1 MLWCIAAVTES
12 LARIHSHRKGKSHST
27 RPTSKRAP
35 SWVTHSPEE
44 VEALIVKLAK
54 SGLKPSEIGIRLR
67 DEYGIP
73 LVKPVLSKSITDV
86 LRENNLLGELPED
99 LERLLTRAKRLQE
112 HLAVHRSDRK
122 NVRSL
127 ELLEAKIHRLSKYYK
142 RIGRLPQEWKYSAV
156 VAQLA

>member
-1 MLWCIAAVTES
+1 
-12 LARIHSHRKGKSHST
+12 LARIHSHRKGKSQSI
-27 RPTSKRAP
+27 RPTSKRVP

-54 SGLKPSEIGIRLR
+54 SGLRPSEIGIRLR

-73 LVKPVLSKSITDV
+73 LVKPILGRSITDV
-86 LRENNLLGELPED
+86 LKENNLQGDLPED
-99 LERLLTRAKRLQE
+99 LERLLARAKRLQE

>member
-1 MLWCIAAVTES
+1 M
-12 LARIHSHRKGKSHST
+12 ARIHSHRKGKSHST

-67 DEYGIP
+67 DEYSIP
-73 LVKPVLSKSITDV
+73 IVKPILGKSLSDV
-86 LRENNLLGELPED
+86 LKENKLLGDLPED
-99 LERLLTRAKRLQE
+99 LERLLARARRLQE
-112 HLAVHRSDRK
+112 HLAVHKSDRK

-127 ELLEAKIHRLSKYYK
+127 ELLEAKIHRLAKYYK
-142 RIGRLPQEWKYSAV
+142 RIGRLNPDWKYSTV

>member
-1 MLWCIAAVTES
+1 
-12 LARIHSHRKGKSHST
+12 LARIHSHRKGRSHST
-27 RPTSKRAP
+27 RPASKRAP

-54 SGLKPSEIGIRLR
+54 SGLRPSEIGVRLR
-67 DEYGIP
+67 DEYSIP
-73 LVKPVLSKSITDV
+73 LVKPILGKSLTDV
-86 LRENNLLGELPED
+86 LKENKLLGDLPED
-99 LERLLTRAKRLQE
+99 LERLLARARRLQE
-112 HLAVHRSDRK
+112 HLAIHKGDRK

-142 RIGRLPQEWKYSAV
+142 RIGRLNPDWKYSTV

>member
-1 MLWCIAAVTES
+1 
-12 LARIHSHRKGKSHST
+12 LARLHTHRRGKSHST
-27 RPTSKRAP
+27 RPPSKRPP

-54 SGLKPSEIGIRLR
+54 SGLRPSEIGVRLR

-73 LVKPVLSKSITDV
+73 LVKPILGKSITDV
-86 LRENNLLGELPED
+86 LREHNLLGEIPED
-99 LERLLTRAKRLQE
+99 LERLLAKAKRLQE
-112 HLAVHRSDRK
+112 HLAVHRSDRR

-127 ELLEAKIHRLSKYYK
+127 ELIEAKIHRLSEYYK
-142 RIGRLPQEWKYSAV
+142 RIGRLPPDWKYSAV

>member
-1 MLWCIAAVTES
+1 VGAVAES
-12 LARIHSHRKGKSHST
+12 LARIHSHRRGKSHST

-54 SGLKPSEIGIRLR
+54 SGLKPSEIGVRLR

-73 LVKPVLSKSITDV
+73 LVKPILGKSVTDV
-86 LRENNLLGELPED
+86 LRENNLLGDLPED
-99 LERLLTRAKRLQE
+99 LERLLARAKRLQE

-142 RIGRLPQEWKYSAV
+142 RIGRLPQDWKYSAV

>member
-1 MLWCIAAVTES
+1 

-67 DEYGIP
+67 DEYSIP
-73 LVKPVLSKSITDV
+73 IVKPILGKSLSDV
-86 LRENNLLGELPED
+86 LKENKLLGDLPED
-99 LERLLTRAKRLQE
+99 LERLLARARRLQE
-112 HLAVHRSDRK
+112 HLAVHKSDRK

-127 ELLEAKIHRLSKYYK
+127 ELLEAKIHRLAKYYK
-142 RIGRLPQEWKYSAV
+142 RIGRLNPDWKYSTV

>member
-1 MLWCIAAVTES
+1 M
-12 LARIHSHRKGKSHST
+12 ARIHSHRKGKSQST

-54 SGLKPSEIGIRLR
+54 SGLRPSEIGIRLR

-73 LVKPVLSKSITDV
+73 LVKPILGKSITDV
-86 LRENNLLGELPED
+86 LKEHNLLGDLPED
-99 LERLLTRAKRLQE
+99 LERLLARAKRLQE
-112 HLAVHRSDRK
+112 HLSVHRGDRK

-127 ELLEAKIHRLSKYYK
+127 ELIEAKIHRLAKYYR
-142 RIGRLPQEWKYSAV
+142 RIGRLPPDWKYSAV

>member
-1 MLWCIAAVTES
+1 VGAVAES
-12 LARIHSHRKGKSHST
+12 LARIHSHRRGKSHST
-27 RPTSKRAP
+27 RPTSKRVP

-54 SGLKPSEIGIRLR
+54 SGLKPSEIGVRLR

-73 LVKPVLSKSITDV
+73 LVKPILGKSVTDV
-86 LRENNLLGELPED
+86 LRENNLLGDLPED
-99 LERLLTRAKRLQE
+99 LERLLARAKRLQE

-142 RIGRLPQEWKYSAV
+142 RIGRLPQDWKYSAV

>member
-1 MLWCIAAVTES
+1 
-12 LARIHSHRKGKSHST
+12 LARIHSHRRGKSHST

-73 LVKPVLSKSITDV
+73 LVKPILGKSITDV
-86 LRENNLLGELPED
+86 LKEHNLLGDLPED
-99 LERLLTRAKRLQE
+99 LERLLARAKRLQE
-112 HLAVHRSDRK
+112 HLTVHRSDRK

-127 ELLEAKIHRLSKYYK
+127 ELIEAKIHRLAKYYR
-142 RIGRLPQEWKYSAV
+142 RIGRLPPDWKYSAV

>member
-142 RIGRLPQEWKYSAV
+142 TIGRLPQDWKYSAV